1 MPIPSSTDNNNVNE
15 YNKSTKCIKST
26 PSSPSSPQTY
36 NQQDATIQK
45 KKRQQRSLLGPHQKD
60 VIYDLSNNRIRNA
73 HFGSLYAG
81 SRFVGSQKCGDNC
94 YDVVVEIQV
103 NK

>member
-1 MPIPSSTDNNNVNE
+1 
-15 YNKSTKCIKST
+15 
-26 PSSPSSPQTY
+26 
-36 NQQDATIQK
+36 
-45 KKRQQRSLLGPHQKD
+45 SLLGPHQND

-94 YDVVVEIQV
+94 YDVVVEIQNV
-103 NK
+103 NLEESTLNGYLNIKGLTPDFPELTV